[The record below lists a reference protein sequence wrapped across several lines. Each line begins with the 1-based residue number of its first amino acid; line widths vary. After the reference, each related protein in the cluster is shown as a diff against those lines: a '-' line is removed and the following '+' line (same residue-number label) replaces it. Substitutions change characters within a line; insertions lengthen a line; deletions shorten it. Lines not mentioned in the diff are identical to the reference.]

1 MHQKMAKMYVL
12 KVDFLVGFSIKN
24 PPKIM
29 SWTRI
34 IDRHF
39 IKNRTNMET
48 WVKDFFV
55 GSASEIDQRVMRWGK
70 HFFFEKLIKNHALGR
85 GVFIGC

>member
-1 MHQKMAKMYVL
+1 
-12 KVDFLVGFSIKN
+12 
-24 PPKIM
+24 
-29 SWTRI
+29 
-34 IDRHF
+34 
-39 IKNRTNMET
+39 MET